1 MIPCRS
7 SANSDVAVFGLARS
21 GVSSVAALKAG
32 GARIVAW
39 DDNAAGREAAE
50 KAGAHITP
58 YEQWPWERLKALIL
72 SPGVPLTHPAPH
84 DVVKR
89 ARAAGVEIIG
99 DVELFGREIRPDRAA
114 PGRAPVIAVT
124 GTNGKSTTTAL

>member
-7 SANSDVAVFGLARS
+7 FANSDVAVFGLARS

-32 GARIVAW
+32 GARVVAW

-50 KAGAHITP
+50 KAGAQIIP
-58 YEQWPWERLKALIL
+58 YEQWPWDRLKALVL

-84 DVVKR
+84 DVVVR
-89 ARAAGVEIIG
+89 ARAAGVEVIG
-99 DVELFGREIRPDRAA
+99 DIELFAREIRPDRTK
-114 PGRAPVIAVT
+114 PGRAPII
-124 GTNGKSTTTAL
+124 